1 MKQTKLLVFLFFTFL
16 SAKSQINYG
25 PRITAM
31 GGAGVALQDVWSVQK
46 NQAGIAAL
54 KTPTA
59 SIAYENRYLIK
70 EISTKSAAF
79 VVPVSKYVLGAAFQ
93 SYGIN
98 AYNETRGGLTLARAF
113 SPKLLTA
120 ISVNYH
126 QIQISNYG
134 NAQAVSVEVGV
145 QYQALKNLW
154 LAAHI
159 ANPNSSK
166 FGNNTDEIIPA
177 HIQFGGSYTFSE
189 KLIISTEFE
198 KILDSQAD
206 FKTGLEYKVIKA
218 FALRGGVSMNPF
230 KQYAGFG
237 LELKDL
243 LFDFGISS
251 HPILGYSPQISL
263 GYEF

>member
-1 MKQTKLLVFLFFTFL
+1 MKRVSLFFYFVFVFSVTQAQVN
-16 SAKSQINYG
+16 SG

-31 GGAGVALQDVWSVQK
+31 GGAGVALQDVWAMQK
-46 NQAGIAAL
+46 NQAGIAL
-54 KTPTA
+54 VPKPVV
-59 SIAYENRYLIK
+59 SLAYENRFLMK
-70 EISTKSAAF
+70 EISTKSAVFAI
-79 VVPVSKYVLGAAFQ
+79 PVGKYVVGASFQ
-93 SYGIN
+93 AYGVS
-98 AYNETRGGLTLARAF
+98 AYKETQSGLSLARAF

-120 ISVNYH
+120 VTVNYH
-126 QIQISNYG
+126 QLQINNYG
-134 NAQAVSVEVGV
+134 STKAFSVQVGL

-154 LAAHI
+154 LGAHI

-166 FGNNTDEIIPA
+166 YGESTDLIIPA
-177 HIQFGGSYTFSE
+177 HIQFGGSYTFSD
-189 KLIISTEFE
+189 KLIISTELE

-206 FKTGLEYKVIKA
+206 FKTGIEYKVIKA

-237 LELKDL
+237 IALENL

>member
-1 MKQTKLLVFLFFTFL
+1 MKQIQLLLYLIFTFFN
-16 SAKSQINYG
+16 AQSQINYG

-59 SIAYENRYLIK
+59 SLAYENRYLIK

-79 VVPVSKYVLGAAFQ
+79 AIPVSKYVIGAAFQ
-93 SYGIN
+93 SYGVN
-98 AYNETRGGLTLARAF
+98 AYNETRGGLSLARAF

-126 QIQISNYG
+126 QIQVSNYG
-134 NAQAVSVEVGV
+134 NAQAVSVEVGI

-166 FGNNTDEIIPA
+166 FGNNTDQIIPA
-177 HIQFGGSYTFSE
+177 HIQFGGSYTFSD

-198 KILDSQAD
+198 KILDRQAD

-237 LELKDL
+237 IELQDL

>member
-1 MKQTKLLVFLFFTFL
+1 MKQSKLIIFFLLTFL

-31 GGAGVALQDVWSVQK
+31 GGAGVALQDVWSTQK

-54 KTPTA
+54 KTPVA
-59 SIAYENRYLIK
+59 SLAYENRFLIK

-79 VVPVSKYVLGAAFQ
+79 AIPISKYVLGAGFQ
-93 SYGIN
+93 SYGVN
-98 AYNETRGGLTLARAF
+98 AYKETRGGLTLARAF

-120 ISVNYH
+120 ISVNFH
-126 QIQISNYG
+126 QLQIANYG
-134 NAQAVSVEVGV
+134 NTKAFSIEVGV
-145 QYQALKNLW
+145 QYEALKNLW
-154 LAAHI
+154 LGAHI

-166 FGNNTDEIIPA
+166 YGTNTDQIIPA
-177 HIQFGGSYTFSE
+177 HIQFGGCYRFSD
-189 KLIISTEFE
+189 KLIVSTEFE
-198 KILDSQAD
+198 KVLDSQAD
-206 FKTGLEYKVIKA
+206 FKTGLEYNVIKA

-237 LELKDL
+237 LEIENL

>member
-1 MKQTKLLVFLFFTFL
+1 MKKRLLLITLLFIFF
-16 SAKSQINYG
+16 SAKSQVNNG

-46 NQAGIAAL
+46 NQAGIAL
-54 KTPTA
+54 IKNPVA
-59 SIAYENRYLIK
+59 SLAYENRFLIK

-79 VVPVSKYVLGAAFQ
+79 AIPINKYVVGASFQ
-93 SYGIN
+93 SYGVN
-98 AYNETRGGLTLARAF
+98 AYKETQSGLTLARAF

-120 ISVNYH
+120 ITVNYH
-126 QIQISNYG
+126 QLQINNYG
-134 NAQAVSVEVGV
+134 NTKAFSVQVGL

-154 LAAHI
+154 LGAHI

-166 FGNNTDEIIPA
+166 YAESTDLIIPA
-177 HIQFGGSYTFSE
+177 HIQFGANYTFSDR
-189 KLIISTEFE
+189 LILSSEIE
-198 KILDSQAD
+198 KILDSEAD
-206 FKTGLEYKVIKA
+206 FKTGIEYKIIKA
-218 FALRGGVSMNPF
+218 FAVRGGVSMNPF
-230 KQYAGFG
+230 KQYVGFG
-237 LELKDL
+237 LALENL